1 MNEREPSPEDAD
13 DLLAVP
19 PQFFFPATIGVFLL
33 VLVLLATALP
43 GGLGLPSV
51 ALAVTT
57 PTSLP
62 RATAV
67 YTPTPLPM
75 RVILPTPTLTPT
87 ITPTPVPGRFR
98 VANTGG
104 DGAAIRPEPKRSSP
118 LLWGWADNTVV
129 EEVGPEVDG
138 DGAKWRH
145 VRDPRGN
152 TGYMLSQYLQLV
164 PPTG

>member
-1 MNEREPSPEDAD
+1 VNEREPRPAD
-13 DLLAVP
+13 SDDQLAVP
-19 PQFFFPATIGVFLL
+19 PQFFFHATMGVFLL
-33 VLVLLATALP
+33 VVVLFAMALP
-43 GGLGLPSV
+43 GRVGLPVV

-57 PTSLP
+57 PTALP
-62 RATAV
+62 LLVSVA
-67 YTPTPLPM
+67 TPTPLPL

-87 ITPTPVPGRFR
+87 VTPTPVPGRYR

-118 LLWGWADNTVV
+118 LLWGWADNTIV

-164 PPTG
+164 PPAG